1 MLENQ
6 IDTIPFRVTDFKQ
19 WVYCRRVLYYLYC
32 LPKVRPVTYK
42 MKAGIEAGLHTE
54 ELEERRSLR
63 GYGLD
68 HGERRYNVS
77 LSSTRYGL
85 RGIADMV
92 IDSSEDGV
100 HEIIPV
106 DFKDSDKAG
115 PHFALQLTAYALM
128 LEETLG
134 CTIKRGFLYMIPLRH
149 AEEVPINSR
158 IRTRF
163 ANELDDLMNM
173 LYKEAMP
180 VPTRQLNKCVVCE
193 FRRFC
198 NDVL

>member
-42 MKAGIEAGLHTE
+42 MKAGTEAGQHTE

-63 GYGLD
+63 AYGLSQ
-68 HGERRYNVS
+68 GERRYNVA
-77 LSSTRYGL
+77 LSSVRYGL
-85 RGIADMV
+85 RGIVDMV
-92 IDSSEDGV
+92 IDAEDARRGV

-115 PHFALQLTAYALM
+115 PHFVLQLTAYALL

-134 CTIKRGFLYMIPLRH
+134 CRIKRGFLYMIPMRH
-149 AEEVPINSR
+149 AEEVLIDGRLP
-158 IRTRF
+158 
-163 ANELDDLMNM
+163 
-173 LYKEAMP
+173 P
-180 VPTRQLNKCVVCE
+180 
-193 FRRFC
+193 
-198 NDVL
+198 